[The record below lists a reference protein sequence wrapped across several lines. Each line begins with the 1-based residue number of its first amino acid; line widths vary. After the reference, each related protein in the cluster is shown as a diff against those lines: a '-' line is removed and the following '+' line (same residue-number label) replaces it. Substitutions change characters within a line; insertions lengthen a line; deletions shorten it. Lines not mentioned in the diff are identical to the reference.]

1 MQGLGCSII
10 YHPTVSTN
18 QLQLLSLMR
27 YNNLIAFSP
36 SCSNWLHFGIF
47 ARIQG
52 SSFLFP
58 LLSELAERP
67 EQVKRFHNFVKLV
80 VADCIINVVLGR
92 P

>member
-10 YHPTVSTN
+10 YHPSTN
-18 QLQLLSLMR
+18 QLQLQLLSLMR

-36 SCSNWLHFGIF
+36 SCSNWLHLGIF

-58 LLSELAERP
+58 LPSKLNKRP
-67 EQVKRFHNFVKLV
+67 EQVKRFHKFVKLV
-80 VADCIINVVLGR
+80 VADCKINVVLGR